1 MVNKDEAKIT
11 DKMGAT
17 LKHKRNELGL
27 TRDTVAERAGI
38 GIRHLAAI
46 ENEKRMPSAEVL
58 CRIIR
63 ALGISANLIAYPENE
78 EIESEDAHLVR
89 LIRTC
94 DVRDR
99 RAVKAMVEALAFSR
113 KLDNSEQST

>member
-1 MVNKDEAKIT
+1 MFDKDDTRIT

-17 LKHKRNELGL
+17 LKQKRLEKGL
-27 TRDTVAERAGI
+27 TRETVAERAGI

-46 ENEKRMPSAEVL
+46 ENEQRMPSVEVL

-63 ALGISANLIAYPENE
+63 ALGISADLVVYPENQ
-78 EIESEDAHLVR
+78 IDESEDAQLVR
-89 LIRTC
+89 LIRSC

-99 RAVKAMVEALAFSR
+99 TAVKAVAEALLYN
-113 KLDNSEQST
+113 KEV